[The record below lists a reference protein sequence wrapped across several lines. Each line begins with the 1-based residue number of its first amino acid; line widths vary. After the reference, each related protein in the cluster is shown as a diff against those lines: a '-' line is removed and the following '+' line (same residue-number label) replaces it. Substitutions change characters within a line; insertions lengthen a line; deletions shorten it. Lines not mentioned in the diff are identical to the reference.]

1 MIDVITGNITS
12 NHPSVINEDQHT
24 YFHGE
29 DVRVFRF
36 ANEIWLIYN
45 NPVRPDSPVGGH
57 DAKLHNFRNLMWIT
71 KLDVQR
77 GEDISSTK
85 TRVVA
90 LTSNL
95 STTHIHLR

>member
-1 MIDVITGNITS
+1 MTDVATGNITAH
-12 NHPSVINEDQHT
+12 HPSVINENNT
-24 YFHGE
+24 TFHGE

-36 ANEIWLIYN
+36 AHEIWLIYN
-45 NPVRPDSPVGGH
+45 NPIRPVSALGGH
-57 DAKLHNFRNLMWIT
+57 DAKLHTFRNLMWIT
-71 KLDVQR
+71 KLNIQKGVDVS
-77 GEDISSTK
+77 ETK